1 MFKAFRDARES
12 IDLVTFFRYF
22 SSGEIGCN
30 CCTRALFLFGVPGQA
45 SPAGSFGLN
54 EVGFYG
60 YLGVGIVGIRDSLPS
75 VGGSLYFPAWRREL
89 GSVALLTSGVL
100 QNVDR
105 NLRLDYRLHQIRHRL
120 SYY

>member
-12 IDLVTFFRYF
+12 IDLFAILRHF
-22 SSGEIGCN
+22 SSGEIGCDR
-30 CCTRALFLFGVPGQA
+30 CARALLLFGVAGQA

-60 YLGVGIVGIRDSLPS
+60 YLGVGIVGIRDSLPY
-75 VGGSLYFPAWRREL
+75 VGSSLYFSAWRREL
-89 GSVALLTSGVL
+89 WSVALLTSGLL